1 MYHSVKS
8 VKKRRKRRALLLT
21 QTILALLLA
30 VLAAFVL
37 EEAEQESPAG
47 TVTVA
52 FRGRLYR
59 ASSGQTV
66 RQTLKGLGLSWDEA
80 DVLSAAEDT
89 VLERGM
95 VLTVDRVEQRQ
106 EVYTQVLPAGTVY
119 CRDLSLP
126 EGTQA
131 LLEAGQDGE
140 LRCTAAVEY
149 VNGLERSRTVTE
161 RELLRE
167 PVSRVVAVGTRE
179 EETAMI
185 QNGRISLRDGS
196 LLTYTKA
203 VTLRASAFPGGEES
217 HMTLD
222 NGTRLRIG
230 TVAVD
235 TGLIPEGTRL
245 FIQSADGTFLYGIAV
260 AVPGMSG
267 DRAELY
273 FPTAAECMAFGEQ
286 TCIACF
292 LG

>member
-8 VKKRRKRRALLLT
+8 VRKRKKRRTLLLT
-21 QTILALLLA
+21 QTLLALLLA
-30 VLAAFVL
+30 VLVSFAL
-37 EEAEQESPAG
+37 EEAEGSDPAG
-47 TVTVA
+47 TVTVS
-52 FRGRLYR
+52 FRGRLYT
-59 ASSGQTV
+59 ASAGETV
-66 RQTLKGLGLSWDEA
+66 SQTLRELGLSCDEE
-80 DVLSAAEDT
+80 DVLSEETDA
-89 VLERGM
+89 VLVSGM
-95 VLTVDRVEQRQ
+95 VLTVDRIQRRQ
-106 EVYTQVLPAGTVY
+106 AVFTEVLPAGTVY

-126 EGTQA
+126 VGTET

-140 LRCTAAVEY
+140 IRCTAEVEY
-149 VNGLERSRTVTE
+149 VNGQEHSRTVTR

-167 PVSRVVAVGTRE
+167 PVNRVVAVGAME
-179 EETAMI
+179 EAATQI
-185 QNGRISLRDGS
+185 QNGRIYLPDGD

-203 VTLRASAFPGGEES
+203 VTLRASAFPGGAES
-217 HMTLD
+217 QLTLD
-222 NGTRLRIG
+222 DGTQLRIG

-260 AVPGMSG
+260 AVPGMFG

>member
-8 VKKRRKRRALLLT
+8 VKKRRKRRALLLA

-37 EEAEQESPAG
+37 EDAEQESPAG

-119 CRDLSLP
+119 CRELSLP

-131 LLEAGQDGE
+131 LLKHCWRPDRTGSCGA
-140 LRCTAAVEY
+140 RRRWNMSMVWSAAA
-149 VNGLERSRTVTE
+149 
-161 RELLRE
+161 LLRSGSCSG
-167 PVSRVVAVGTRE
+167 SRSAGWWRWGP
-179 EETAMI
+179 
-185 QNGRISLRDGS
+185 GRR
-196 LLTYTKA
+196 K
-203 VTLRASAFPGGEES
+203 P
-217 HMTLD
+217 
-222 NGTRLRIG
+222 
-230 TVAVD
+230 
-235 TGLIPEGTRL
+235 P
-245 FIQSADGTFLYGIAV
+245 
-260 AVPGMSG
+260 
-267 DRAELY
+267 
-273 FPTAAECMAFGEQ
+273 
-286 TCIACF
+286 
-292 LG
+292 

>member
-8 VKKRRKRRALLLT
+8 VRKRKKRRALLLT
-21 QTILALLLA
+21 QTLLALLLA
-30 VLAAFVL
+30 VLVTFAL
-37 EEAEQESPAG
+37 EEAEGSNPAG
-47 TVTVA
+47 TVTVS
-52 FRGRLYR
+52 FRGRLYT
-59 ASSGQTV
+59 ASSGETV
-66 RQTLKGLGLSWDEA
+66 RRTLGELGLTCTPE
-80 DVLSAAEDT
+80 DVLSAAEDA
-89 VLERGM
+89 VLCDGM
-95 VLTVDRVEQRQ
+95 VLTVDRVQQRR

-126 EGTQA
+126 AGTEK
-131 LLEAGQDGE
+131 LMEAGQDGE
-140 LRCTAAVEY
+140 LRCTAVVEY
-149 VNGLERSRTVTE
+149 VNGLERSRTITE

-167 PVSRVVAVGTRE
+167 PTDRVVAVGVRE

-185 QNGRISLRDGS
+185 QNGRIHLPDGR
-196 LLTYTKA
+196 LLTYTRA

-222 NGTRLRIG
+222 NGARLRIG

-235 TGLIPEGTRL
+235 TSLISEGTRL
-245 FIQSADGTFLYGIAV
+245 FVQSADGTFLYGIAV

-273 FPTAAECMAFGEQ
+273 FPTAAECMEFGEQ
-286 TCIACF
+286 ICIAYF

>member
-1 MYHSVKS
+1 
-8 VKKRRKRRALLLT
+8 
-21 QTILALLLA
+21 
-30 VLAAFVL
+30 
-37 EEAEQESPAG
+37 
-47 TVTVA
+47 
-52 FRGRLYR
+52 
-59 ASSGQTV
+59 
-66 RQTLKGLGLSWDEA
+66 
-80 DVLSAAEDT
+80 
-89 VLERGM
+89 
-95 VLTVDRVEQRQ
+95 
-106 EVYTQVLPAGTVY
+106 
-119 CRDLSLP
+119 
-126 EGTQA
+126 
-131 LLEAGQDGE
+131 
-140 LRCTAAVEY
+140 
-149 VNGLERSRTVTE
+149 
-161 RELLRE
+161 
-167 PVSRVVAVGTRE
+167 
-179 EETAMI
+179 MI